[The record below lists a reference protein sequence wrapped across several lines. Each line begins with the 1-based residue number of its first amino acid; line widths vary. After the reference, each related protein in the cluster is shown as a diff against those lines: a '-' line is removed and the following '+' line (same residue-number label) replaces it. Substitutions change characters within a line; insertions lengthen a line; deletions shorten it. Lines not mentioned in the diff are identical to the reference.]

1 MQIFKNKYVLVLGT
15 ILVLLSSCKKDVIA
29 TYDVNDVDIE
39 DKSLIKDRS
48 KSNKQFISILY
59 TTLHQKAI
67 SSNQLIRTERV
78 IESFGDKALINEVIV
93 SNYMNRGNVV
103 MPSNDE
109 MRADLD
115 SFVTVT
121 YKLFFVRIPTEI
133 EKAFF
138 INYIEANPNITPEL
152 VYTAFASA
160 DEYQF
165 Y

>member
-1 MQIFKNKYVLVLGT
+1 MRILDKYKWLLVLF
-15 ILVLLSSCKKDVIA
+15 LSLSAMACEHDVSVH
-29 TYDVNDVDIE
+29 YDVNDVDIE

-67 SSNQLIRTERV
+67 SSKQLIRTERV

-93 SNYMNRGNVV
+93 SNYMNNGEVV
-103 MPSNDE
+103 LPTNEE
-109 MRADLD
+109 MREDID
-115 SFVTVT
+115 KFITET
-121 YKLFFVRIPTEI
+121 YKKFFVRIPTEI

-138 INYIEANPNITPEL
+138 INYLEANPNVTPEH
-152 VYTAFASA
+152 VYTAFASC
-160 DEYQF
+160 DEFQF

>member
-1 MQIFKNKYVLVLGT
+1 MRTLYKIPILLLILCVALV
-15 ILVLLSSCKKDVIA
+15 SCKKDVIA

-67 SSNQLIRTERV
+67 SSKELVRTERV

-93 SNYMNRGNVV
+93 SNYMNNGEVV
-103 MPSNDE
+103 LPSNDE
-109 MRADLD
+109 MRGNLD

-121 YKLFFVRIPTEI
+121 YKKFFVRIPTEI

-138 INYIEANPNITPEL
+138 VNYIESNPNITPEL
-152 VYTAFASA
+152 VYTAFASC
-160 DEYQF
+160 DEFQF

>member
-1 MQIFKNKYVLVLGT
+1 MQIFKNKCFLLFG
-15 ILVLLSSCKKDVIA
+15 LMMVLLSSCKKDVIA

-48 KSNKQFISILY
+48 KTNKQFISILY

-67 SSNQLIRTERV
+67 SSRQLIRTERV

-93 SNYMNRGNVV
+93 SNYMNNGLVV
-103 MPSNDE
+103 MPTDAE
-109 MRADLD
+109 MRTDLD
-115 SFVTVT
+115 SFITDT

-152 VYTAFASA
+152 VYTAFASS

>member
-1 MQIFKNKYVLVLGT
+1 MQIFKYKYLVGLCMVVISMT
-15 ILVLLSSCKKDVIA
+15 SCKKDVIA

-93 SNYMNRGNVV
+93 SNYMNSGNVV
-103 MPSNDE
+103 MPTDEE

-115 SFVTVT
+115 SFVYRYVQIILC
-121 YKLFFVRIPTEI
+121 K
-133 EKAFF
+133 
-138 INYIEANPNITPEL
+138 N
-152 VYTAFASA
+152 S
-160 DEYQF
+160 D
-165 Y
+165 